1 MLLLHKGGLN
11 HLWKALKIIKV
22 RKCWDLSDLSIP
34 DRKAKHPKSYTANWE
49 DFPANPDGNT

>member
-22 RKCWDLSDLSIP
+22 LKCWDLSDLSIP
-34 DRKAKHPKSYTANWE
+34 DKKAQNPKSYTVN
-49 DFPANPDGNT
+49 